1 MPPTVALLPVTCR
14 RYAASAGA
22 RVCRKMNHVIRDGT
36 EVDVVVSA
44 CVTWHTLDGTL
55 VRRPVSRTCVRPDGR
70 SQAGEEDDHDD
81 NRDIRMPLCHNPDPS
96 RRFSSFRRH
105 LSTCVRVPRGAA
117 RRGAR
122 TCCRARHGAREENFA
137 RLHGF
142 NIRYSYSSSYN
153 NQDNPLSISMYRH
166 ETSASLSHTHPPRG
180 DSPPPPSPPLSHW
193 RSFVFEYT
201 FVSVYLCI
209 CVSVYLCIWDV
220 CGGRTDEGCRARR
233 VKRCNPG
240 AVQCA
245 RGGQAGGTLMVG

>member
-117 RRGAR
+117 HERALERATERERRISRGSTGSISA
-122 TCCRARHGAREENFA
+122 TATAHATTHRARH
-137 RLHGF
+137 
-142 NIRYSYSSSYN
+142 
-153 NQDNPLSISMYRH
+153 
-166 ETSASLSHTHPPRG
+166 
-180 DSPPPPSPPLSHW
+180 
-193 RSFVFEYT
+193 
-201 FVSVYLCI
+201 
-209 CVSVYLCIWDV
+209 
-220 CGGRTDEGCRARR
+220 
-233 VKRCNPG
+233 
-240 AVQCA
+240 
-245 RGGQAGGTLMVG
+245 

>member
-36 EVDVVVSA
+36 EVDVVVSE

-117 RRGAR
+117 RRTSVLSSAPRSERGEFREAPRVQYPLQLQLKLQQSGQSFVDIDVSTRDVCLSLTHTPSAR
-122 TCCRARHGAREENFA
+122 RFSAAA
-137 RLHGF
+137 L
-142 NIRYSYSSSYN
+142 
-153 NQDNPLSISMYRH
+153 
-166 ETSASLSHTHPPRG
+166 SASHSLEIFRI
-180 DSPPPPSPPLSHW
+180 
-193 RSFVFEYT
+193 RIYV
-201 FVSVYLCI
+201 
-209 CVSVYLCIWDV
+209 CIWDV